1 MFSDLFQQNA
11 DIYEAI
17 ANEFVELTN
26 DLNEDSEATNNV
38 DDDHVAMNDIPQQE
52 NQKLKQIFITV
63 RKKSRLSQAADRRNH
78 RHELQL

>member
-38 DDDHVAMNDIPQQE
+38 DDNVVMNDIAQQE